1 MDKLFQWLSENGT
14 VLVGACFAFMI
25 SLLTSKRVK
34 LMDKLA
40 NSLLCSLFSTGLYYA
55 ILSFFPQCS
64 QYLAVAVGTFVG
76 TFGVDE
82 TKKVLKQ
89 KIMQFLNIS
98 EENPENGKKQ

>member
-1 MDKLFQWLSENGT
+1 
-14 VLVGACFAFMI
+14 
-25 SLLTSKRVK
+25 
-34 LMDKLA
+34 MDKLA

-64 QYLAVAVGTFVG
+64 PYLAVAVGTFVG

-89 KIMQFLNIS
+89 KIMQFLNIQES
-98 EENPENGKKQ
+98 VENGKKQ

>member
-64 QYLAVAVGTFVG
+64 PYLAVAVGTFVG

>member
-1 MDKLFQWLSENGT
+1 MDKFLQWLSENGT
-14 VLVGACFAFMI
+14 VLVGAVFAFMI

-34 LMDKLA
+34 FMDKLA

-64 QYLAVAVGTFVG
+64 PYLAVAVGTFVG

-89 KIMQFLNIS
+89 KLMQFLNIQ
-98 EENPENGKKQ
+98 ENPENGKKQ